1 MAKQKQKKDFP
12 IFTVF
17 CLIIGILLAVIIAS
31 TVLSNI
37 GFKAR
42 RTEVMKVGD
51 MSVNALEFSYAFQS
65 TYSQH
70 YPYLSYFGVDTS
82 KPGWMDQTSTMA
94 QGKTWKQ
101 YFADS
106 AGEELKTVLALYQK
120 AKSDKDFK
128 LDQASVDKRIDE
140 RVNNDKADANKN
152 KVDIDTYYSYVYG
165 KGFKE
170 KDLRK
175 MMEIALVAGDYS
187 KNYSENILK
196 YTDEDLEK
204 YYLENKAN
212 YDLYTYVQ
220 VDFAYEEKK
229 DDTDKKDTDD
239 NKDEKKPSAEE
250 QAAIDSANA
259 LVEKFKK
266 DKMTAEQLLKE
277 GGKTAKSLTKVEYA
291 DIAGTT
297 VKEWLSDKDRK
308 PGDIGVVK
316 SDTLTHSVVLLVAT
330 ERDNYKLADVRLL
343 PVEPVAKD
351 PNKGP
356 SAEEIKE
363 AEKTAKDILAK
374 FEKTKKTEDDFKKL
388 IKENCKDS
396 SIVEKEGFIDDMNKT
411 TAKSGFGAEAKDWI
425 FSADRKK
432 GDYKLIQ
439 NVDSWVLVYYIS
451 AGDVFWSESVEA
463 NLRNTDTENWT
474 KKIIE
479 SFNNSTS
486 FDSEKALKALSI

>member
-17 CLIIGILLAVIIAS
+17 CLIIGILLVIIITS
-31 TVLSNI
+31 TVLNNI

-82 KPGWMDQTSTMA
+82 KPGWMEQTSTMA
-94 QGKTWKQ
+94 EGKTWKQ
-101 YFADS
+101 FFAES
-106 AGEELKTVLALYQK
+106 AGDELKTVLALYQS
-120 AKSDKDFK
+120 AKNDKNFK
-128 LDQASVDKRIDE
+128 IDQASVDKRIDE
-140 RVNNDKADANKN
+140 RVKNDTADANKN

-204 YYLENKAN
+204 YYLENKAK

-220 VDFAYEEKK
+220 VDFTYEEKK
-229 DDTDKKDTDD
+229 DDKDKKDADD
-239 NKDEKKPSAEE
+239 KKDEKKPSAEE
-250 QAAIDSANA
+250 QAAIDKANA

-266 DKMTAEQLLKE
+266 DKMTADQLLKE
-277 GGKTAKSLTKVEYA
+277 GGKAAKSFTKVEYA

-308 PGDIGVVK
+308 LGDIGVVK
-316 SDTLTHSVVLLVAT
+316 SDTSTHSVVLLVAT
-330 ERDNYKLADVRLL
+330 ERDNYKLADVRVL
-343 PVEPVAKD
+343 PVEPAAKD

-356 SAEEIKE
+356 SAEEAKA

-388 IKENCKDS
+388 IKENCKES
-396 SIVEKEGFIDDMNKT
+396 SFVEREGLVADLNKT
-411 TAKSGFGAEAKDWI
+411 SAKSSFGAEAKDWI

-439 NVDSWVLVYYIS
+439 NIDSWVLVYYLS
-451 AGDVFWSESVEA
+451 AGDVFWADSVEA
-463 NLRNTDTENWT
+463 TLRNTDTQDWT
-474 KKIIE
+474 TKIVD
-479 SFNNSTS
+479 SYKNSTS
-486 FDSEKALKALSI
+486 FDAEKALKSLSF